1 MKYGFLFQGLFAS
14 LLYCLLN
21 NEVQTEVKRKYIS
34 LKDRNDKEFRRSRT
48 ISNTQQFSLQVNDYE
63 IENDKHIDGTR
74 NGNNV
79 SLF

>member
-1 MKYGFLFQGLFAS
+1 M
-14 LLYCLLN
+14 
-21 NEVQTEVKRKYIS
+21 S

-63 IENDKHIDGTR
+63 IENDKHIEGTGNR
-74 NGNNV
+74 NGNNT